1 MIRSLAGPKPVENVA
16 APVWPVKKSSV
27 ALTAMPVIAGISN
40 RKLVLDTAPFINRIQ
55 FAQYGNEY
63 YTIPEVL
70 KEVRDGKAR
79 AFMESLPITIKTRE
93 PSPESYNAVVEFSKK
108 TGDFPTLSK
117 VDLKVLA
124 LAYMLEVEV
133 KGSAEHLRTSPIT
146 AEIKSL
152 PASTEV
158 YLPRAESS
166 STASTQDSAPS
177 AATTPAASATTPES
191 DEKDAAES
199 NSADEDGDFSDSDSE
214 KGELV
219 GFGEFDSDDDDG
231 WIGNDNIKEYTKTF
245 LGREEGALESDK
257 DVRVSVL
264 TSDFAMQNVLLQIGL
279 HLTSADGVT
288 IKSLRQWIL
297 RCFSCFRLCR
307 DMTKLFCPSCGN
319 NTLQRVQCSVG
330 ADGQTTL
337 SNVNT
342 KISTRGT
349 IYSIPKPKGGCKAKN
364 LILSPNSVPGWGVA
378 NGKDSHRDLD
388 DTFASRSSRHA
399 QGSVVVGYGR
409 KNPNEGKSGHGTRR
423 KKRRV

>member
-1 MIRSLAGPKPVENVA
+1 M
-16 APVWPVKKSSV
+16 
-27 ALTAMPVIAGISN
+27 
-40 RKLVLDTAPFINRIQ
+40 
-55 FAQYGNEY
+55 
-63 YTIPEVL
+63 
-70 KEVRDGKAR
+70 KEIRDGKAR
-79 AFMESLPITIKTRE
+79 AFFESLPITIKTRE
-93 PSPESYNAVVEFSKK
+93 PSTQAYTAVVEFSKK

-124 LAYMLEVEV
+124 LAYMLEVEA
-133 KGSAEHLRTSPIT
+133 KGGATHLRTTPIT
-146 AEIKSL
+146 AEIK
-152 PASTEV
+152 PGFASSEV
-158 YLPRAESS
+158 YLPREKDDETAAANSS
-166 STASTQDSAPS
+166 ASTPS
-177 AATTPAASATTPES
+177 AAPAPADDATTTASVAPAAASTTEE
-191 DEKDAAES
+191 DE
-199 NSADEDGDFSDSDSE
+199 EDDFSDSGSE
-214 KGELV
+214 KGVLV
-219 GFGEFDSDDDDG
+219 GFGDFDSDDDDDG
-231 WIGNDNIKEYTKTF
+231 WIDNDNIKEYTKTF
-245 LGREEGALESDK
+245 LGREEGAMESDK

-264 TSDFAMQNVLLQIGL
+264 TSDFAMQNVLLQMGL

-330 ADGQTTL
+330 ADGQVVL

-364 LILSPNSVPGWGVA
+364 LILSPNAVPGWA
-378 NGKDSHRDLD
+378 THQRNKESQRDMD
-388 DTFASRSSRHA
+388 DTFASRSAKHLQSP
-399 QGSVVVGYGR
+399 VVVGYGR

>member
-1 MIRSLAGPKPVENVA
+1 MNRTPSGPKPVENVA
-16 APVWPVKKSSV
+16 APVWPVKKTS
-27 ALTAMPVIAGISN
+27 LTVNAKPVIAGILN
-40 RKLVLDTAPFINRIQ
+40 RKLVLDTAPFIRRVQ
-55 FAQYGNEY
+55 FAQYGSEY

-93 PSPESYNAVVEFSKK
+93 PSPESYAAVVEFSKK

-133 KGSAEHLRTSPIT
+133 KGSATHLRTDPIT
-146 AEIKSL
+146 AEIKAA

-166 STASTQDSAPS
+166 SDTATKESAPS
-177 AATTPAASATTPES
+177 APTTSAASAATPES
-191 DEKDAAES
+191 DENVATEEDSVE
-199 NSADEDGDFSDSDSE
+199 DDGDFSDSDSE

-219 GFGEFDSDDDDG
+219 GFGDFDSDDDDG

-279 HLTSADGVT
+279 HLTSSDGVT

-330 ADGQTTL
+330 SDGQVTL
-337 SNVNT
+337 SSVNN

-364 LILSPNSVPGWGVA
+364 LILSPNSVPGWGVQ
-378 NGKDSHRDLD
+378 NGKESRTDLD
-388 DTFASRSSRHA
+388 DTFASRSARHA

>member
-1 MIRSLAGPKPVENVA
+1 M
-16 APVWPVKKSSV
+16 KKTSSV
-27 ALTAMPVIAGISN
+27 VTANPVIAGIAN
-40 RKLVLDTAPFINRIQ
+40 RKLVLDTAAFIGRIQ
-55 FAQYGNEY
+55 FAQYGSEY
-63 YTIPEVL
+63 FTIPEVI

-79 AFMESLPITIKTRE
+79 LFMESLPITVKTRE
-93 PSPESYNAVVEFSKK
+93 PSPQAYAAVVEFSKK

-133 KGSAEHLRTSPIT
+133 KGGSSHLRTTPVT
-146 AEIKSL
+146 AEVNAA
-152 PASTEV
+152 PASTEI
-158 YLPRAESS
+158 YLPYSDKKTQSSAESGPVS
-166 STASTQDSAPS
+166 DESTATASTATPHEAPS
-177 AATTPAASATTPES
+177 TSTKAEEDDDYES
-191 DEKDAAES
+191 Y
-199 NSADEDGDFSDSDSE
+199 SDSGSE

-219 GFGEFDSDDDDG
+219 GFGDFDSDDEEG
-231 WIGNDNIKEYTKTF
+231 WIGTDNIKEYTKTY

-264 TSDFAMQNVLLQIGL
+264 TSDFAMQNVLLQMGL
-279 HLTSADGVT
+279 HLTSVDGVT

-297 RCFSCFRLCR
+297 RCFACFRLCR

-330 ADGQTTL
+330 ADGQVTL
-337 SNVNT
+337 SNVNN

-364 LILSPNSVPGWGVA
+364 LILSPNSIPGWA
-378 NGKDSHRDLD
+378 SHQHHKESQRDLD
-388 DTFASRSSRHA
+388 DTFASRSSRHG
-399 QGSVVVGYGR
+399 QGPLVVGHGR